1 MCKSLETILFDLRVS
16 QRHFALVSAYKP
28 PSVNNATFTNELSRV
43 LDAAFL
49 LCENVVCIGDLN
61 SDILHPLCNN
71 KQGQCLLDINDI
83 YDLDSWILVQMHF
96 KKLCDTKPNNQ
107 RKFWSTIK
115 PYINSRKCAQNNSRI
130 ILKENDKLITDSQAV
145 TETLNKYFTSITR
158 TDAGMTRPIANNSC
172 INNYIGSVPTLSL
185 KKTNYREVK
194 DILVNVKE
202 NKATGADLIPPLKCY
217 ASR

>member
-1 MCKSLETILFDLRVS
+1 MFEDPDDVCWCWENL
-16 QRHFALVSAYKP
+16 YKQ
-28 PSVNNATFTNELSRV
+28 V
-43 LDAAFL
+43 LDDHAPIKTFYWRPNCASKFISPETRHLMRERDKLKKTFL
-49 LCENVVCIGDLN
+49 KSRNTVDWENYRQMRNKVV
-61 SDILHPLCNN
+61 SMRR
-71 KQGQCLLDINDI
+71 KA
-83 YDLDSWILVQMHF
+83 VQMHF
-96 KKLCDTKPNNQ
+96 KKLCDRKPNNQ

-158 TDAGMTRPIANNSC
+158 TDTGMTRPIANNSC

-194 DILVNVKE
+194 DILVKE

-217 ASR
+217 AIR

>member
-83 YDLDSWILVQMHF
+83 L
-96 KKLCDTKPNNQ
+96 
-107 RKFWSTIK
+107 
-115 PYINSRKCAQNNSRI
+115 
-130 ILKENDKLITDSQAV
+130 
-145 TETLNKYFTSITR
+145 
-158 TDAGMTRPIANNSC
+158 
-172 INNYIGSVPTLSL
+172 
-185 KKTNYREVK
+185 
-194 DILVNVKE
+194 
-202 NKATGADLIPPLKCY
+202 
-217 ASR
+217 